1 MVHIYH
7 GDGKGKTTAAM
18 GIALRMLGN
27 GKRVFIVQFLKG
39 KPSGEI
45 LALLK
50 MEGATVLRGRPDTK
64 FVFQMTENELLAVA
78 ALHTRQLDLA
88 VAAAKDGK
96 AELIVLDEALDAIAT
111 GTLDEGRLLDGLA
124 QIGPCTEVII
134 TGRNPSARL
143 LGKADYV
150 TVMKK
155 EKHPYD
161 QGIPARCGIEY

>member
-18 GIALRMLGN
+18 GLALRMLGN

-50 MEGATVLRGRPDTK
+50 MEGATVLRGRPDSK
-64 FVFQMTENELLAVA
+64 YAFQMTEHELQAVT
-78 ALHTRQLDLA
+78 ALHARQIDLA
-88 VAAAKDGK
+88 FAAAKEGK
-96 AELIVLDEALDAIAT
+96 AEMLILDEALDAIAT
-111 GTLDEGRLLDGLA
+111 GTLDEEMLLDGLV
-124 QIGPCTEVII
+124 QIGPCAEVII

-143 LGKADYV
+143 LDKADYV

-161 QGIPARCGIEY
+161 QGIPARRGIEY